1 MELKNFKHLNK
12 QSNLICPFL
21 VSLIFYCFY
30 FLFNFYWIF
39 VLHWLIKFYRFHE
52 YNSIIQPLY
61 IVLCVHHTKSSFF
74 SSPFKPPFNLFY
86 LLPPPF
92 HSGNHLLSVFM
103 SFFFFLLNPFTYFMQ
118 PHSMPSDSCETL
130 LYLWICFCFVCLL
143 YWLLSIFS
151 WASTRPFFLISIMH
165 GCFIVPPKQSSLKV
179 S

>member
-103 SFFFFLLNPFTYFMQ
+103 SFFFFFCLI
-118 PHSMPSDSCETL
+118 PSPISCSPTACPLTAVKLFFIYESVSVLFAYYTG
-130 LYLWICFCFVCLL
+130 
-143 YWLLSIFS
+143 
-151 WASTRPFFLISIMH
+151 FFLYSAEQ
-165 GCFIVPPKQSSLKV
+165 VPGHFFSSQ
-179 S
+179 